1 MSNLET
7 KTIAKINKTSILM
20 IENGEKL
27 VPIKPICEA
36 LGIDLESQRKK
47 IQTDEILS
55 SVTVLSTATGSDKK
69 QYDMTCLPLK
79 FTFGW
84 LFTINPKNVAPEA
97 KETVV
102 KYKLECYE
110 ALYRHF
116 TDHTNFLEQKQ
127 KAVKQKEEDL
137 SEIKRNFNEA
147 KSKLKEAEKY
157 FKDAIDYPFEE
168 WLANDRQL
176 KLEFIED

>member
-1 MSNLET
+1 MENFET
-7 KTIAKINKTSILM
+7 KTIAKINEVSILM

-27 VPIKPICEA
+27 IPIKPICEV
-36 LGIDLESQRKK
+36 LGIDDKTQRDK
-47 IQTDEILS
+47 IKNDEILN
-55 SVTVLSTATGSDKK
+55 SVGGLSTSTGSDKK
-69 QYDMTCLPLK
+69 QYEMFCLPLK

-97 KETVV
+97 RETVL

-127 KAVKQKEEDL
+127 KIARAKEEEVAVL
-137 SEIKRNFNEA
+137 KKNFNEA
-147 KSKLKEAEKY
+147 NAKLKEAQKQ
-157 FKDAIDYPFEE
+157 FHDVIHYPFDE

-176 KLEFIED
+176 KLEFE